1 MLRTCCSRISPSS
14 LPSDSNSLSRE
25 VCGGVAFRTFGQVSN
40 IFVRQP
46 ARRRMA
52 SVLRFGECSI
62 GSLRDGG
69 GISIPLAPMPSV
81 NLIDHPSSEH

>member
-25 VCGGVAFRTFGQVSN
+25 VCGGVAFRTFGQVPPSSCGN
-40 IFVRQP
+40 QPDVGWPACFGLESVR
-46 ARRRMA
+46 
-52 SVLRFGECSI
+52 SVHCGMGVAC
-62 GSLRDGG
+62 
-69 GISIPLAPMPSV
+69 SIPLAPMPSV